1 MAQFFKK
8 RKKPYFGVTFVQRKF
23 SYDLWLCT
31 PARVT
36 QHLNV
41 EDTEQTGHETK
52 NYSININMQEL
63 FNQSAQFIKLFV
75 RYTWFKSPLI
85 YKVSPIFDCAHPIII
100 KVTINFPKFVS
111 AHKKSDDFINSFLK

>member
-1 MAQFFKK
+1 MGSLLYKEN
-8 RKKPYFGVTFVQRKF
+8 F
-23 SYDLWLCT
+23 SYNLWLFT

-36 QHLNV
+36 QHLNA

-75 RYTWFKSPLI
+75 RYTWFKSPMI
-85 YKVSPIFDCAHPIII
+85 YKVSSIFDYAHPIII

-111 AHKKSDDFINSFLK
+111 AHKKSADFINSFLK